1 MKNDDRITI
10 RLTKEDKE
18 QIKARAAQ
26 SKCHSVNEYICKAA
40 LGIPIQR
47 LEPYQKAMSAY
58 CQLEHFANVSDDPK
72 IRKFLREVCDAL
84 WQSLK

>member
-18 QIKARAAQ
+18 QIKARVAQ

-58 CQLEHFANVSDDPK
+58 CQLERFANISDDPG
-72 IRKFLREVCDAL
+72 IRRFLREVCDAL